1 MNYYGMNKGIRDM
14 KIDRLV
20 SIIMILNNK
29 DKVTAKELSEKF
41 EVSTKTI
48 QRDMEIIE
56 RAGIPIVSYKGHQGG
71 YGIIDG
77 YRVSKASMTGDE
89 ANLLKKLLIG
99 INKCYENKEAT
110 TLINKLEV
118 IKPEKHSSLNDRLI
132 IDFSTWGKSE
142 ELTDEMNIIDEAI
155 KNRNPIEFDYI
166 NGSGEKTSR
175 KIEPYKIIFKSL
187 ALYVYGFCNLKN
199 EMRVFKINRMENIK
213 AKNENFIYN
222 EKLMDN
228 LFIEKEIEKIQVT
241 IRTPSKMKEVIKEG
255 FPEYKLIEEKDGF
268 IIAIIKVP
276 CGKWIE
282 GMILSFGDCI
292 EVLSPLDLRE
302 SIKEKINNMNKLY
315 K

>member
-1 MNYYGMNKGIRDM
+1 MNKGIRNM

-29 DKVTAKELSEKF
+29 EKVTAKELSEEF

-48 QRDMEIIE
+48 QRDMEIIAK
-56 RAGIPIVSYKGHQGG
+56 AGIPIVSYKGHQGG

-77 YRVSKASMTGDE
+77 YKVNKSSMTGDE
-89 ANLLKKLLIG
+89 SNLLKKLLVG

-110 TLINKLEV
+110 ALINKLEV
-118 IKPEKHSSLNDRLI
+118 INPEKYSSLNDRLI
-132 IDFSTWGKSE
+132 IDFSTWGKSK
-142 ELTDEMNIIDEAI
+142 ELTDEMNIIDEAV
-155 KNRNPIEFDYI
+155 KNKNPIEFDYI

-175 KIEPYKIIFKSL
+175 QIDPYKIIFKSL
-187 ALYVYGFCNLKN
+187 AWYVYGFCNLKN
-199 EMRVFKINRMENIK
+199 EMRVFKVNRMENIK
-213 AKNENFIYN
+213 VRNENFIYN
-222 EKLMDN
+222 EKLMDD

-241 IRTPSKMKEVIKEG
+241 IKIPSKMKEMIKEG
-255 FPEYKLIEEKDGF
+255 FPEHKLIEEKDGF

-276 CGKWIE
+276 SGKWIE

-292 EVLSPLDLRE
+292 EVLTPLDLRK

>member
-1 MNYYGMNKGIRDM
+1 M
-14 KIDRLV
+14 KIDRLI

-71 YGIIDG
+71 YSIIDG
-77 YRVSKASMTGDE
+77 YRVNKSSMTGDE
-89 ANLLKKLLIG
+89 VNLLKKLLIG
-99 INKCYENKEAT
+99 INKSYENKEAT

-118 IKPEKHSSLNDRLI
+118 IKPERESSLNDRLV

-142 ELTDEMNIIDEAI
+142 ELTDAINIIDDAI

-166 NGSGEKTSR
+166 NASGEKTSR
-175 KIEPYKIIFKSL
+175 KVDPYKIIFKSL
-187 ALYVYGFCNLKN
+187 AWYVYGFCTLKN
-199 EMRVFKINRMENIK
+199 EMRVFKVNRMENIK
-213 AKNENFIYN
+213 VKNASFIYN
-222 EKLMDN
+222 EKLMDD

-241 IRTPSKMKEVIKEG
+241 IRIPSKMKEMIKEG
-255 FPEYKLIEEKDGF
+255 FPEYKLIKEKDGF
-268 IIAIIKVP
+268 IIAIIKIP
-276 CGKWIE
+276 GGKWIE

-292 EVLSPLDLRE
+292 EVLSPLSLRE
-302 SIKEKINNMNKLY
+302 SIKEKINDMNKLY

>member
-1 MNYYGMNKGIRDM
+1 MNYYSMNKGIRKM

-89 ANLLKKLLIG
+89 VNFLKKLLMG
-99 INKCYENKEAT
+99 INKSYENKEAT

-118 IKPEKHSSLNDRLI
+118 VKPEKYSTINDRLV
-132 IDFSTWGKSE
+132 IDFSTWGKSGE
-142 ELTDEMNIIDEAI
+142 IADEMNIIDEAI

-166 NGSGEKTSR
+166 NGGGEKTSR
-175 KIEPYKIIFKSL
+175 KVEPYKIIFKSL
-187 ALYVYGFCNLKN
+187 AWYAYGFCTLKN
-199 EMRVFKINRMENIK
+199 EMRVFKVNRMKNIK
-213 AKNENFIYN
+213 VKKEKFIYN
-222 EKLMDN
+222 EKLIDD

-241 IRTPSKMKEVIKEG
+241 IRIPSKMKEMIKEG

-292 EVLSPLDLRE
+292 EVLTPLDLRK
-302 SIKEKINNMNKLY
+302 SIKEKINSMNKLY

>member
-1 MNYYGMNKGIRDM
+1 MNYYSMNKGIRNM

-29 DKVTAKELSEKF
+29 EKVTAKELSEEF

-48 QRDMEIIE
+48 QRDMEIIAK
-56 RAGIPIVSYKGHQGG
+56 AGIPIVSYKGHQGG

-77 YRVSKASMTGDE
+77 YKVNKSSMTGDE
-89 ANLLKKLLIG
+89 SNLLKKLLVG

-110 TLINKLEV
+110 ALINKLEV
-118 IKPEKHSSLNDRLI
+118 INPEKYSSLNDRLI
-132 IDFSTWGKSE
+132 IDFSTWGKSK
-142 ELTDEMNIIDEAI
+142 ELTDEMNIIDEAV
-155 KNRNPIEFDYI
+155 KNKNPIEFDYI

-175 KIEPYKIIFKSL
+175 QIDPYKIIFKSL
-187 ALYVYGFCNLKN
+187 AWYVYGFCNLKN
-199 EMRVFKINRMENIK
+199 EMRVFKVNRMENIK
-213 AKNENFIYN
+213 VRNENFIYN
-222 EKLMDN
+222 EKLMDD

-241 IRTPSKMKEVIKEG
+241 IKIPSKMKEMIKEG
-255 FPEYKLIEEKDGF
+255 FPEHKLIEEKDGF

-276 CGKWIE
+276 SGKWIE

-292 EVLSPLDLRE
+292 EVLTPLDLRK

>member
-1 MNYYGMNKGIRDM
+1 MNYYSMNKGIRKM

-77 YRVSKASMTGDE
+77 YKVNKSSMTSDE

-99 INKCYENKEAT
+99 INKSYENKEAT

-118 IKPEKHSSLNDRLI
+118 INPEKYSSLNDRLI
-132 IDFSTWGKSE
+132 IDFSTWGKRKE
-142 ELTDEMNIIDEAI
+142 HTDEMNIIDEAI
-155 KNRNPIEFDYI
+155 KNKNPIEFDYI
-166 NGSGEKTSR
+166 NVSGEKTSR
-175 KIEPYKIIFKSL
+175 QIEPYKIIFKSL
-187 ALYVYGFCNLKN
+187 AWYVYGFCTLKN
-199 EMRVFKINRMENIK
+199 EMRVFKVNRMENIK
-213 AKNENFIYN
+213 VKNENFIYN
-222 EKLMDN
+222 EKLMDD
-228 LFIEKEIEKIQVT
+228 LFIKKEIEKIQVT
-241 IRTPSKMKEVIKEG
+241 IRIPSKMREMIKEG

-282 GMILSFGDCI
+282 GMILSFGDCM

>member
-1 MNYYGMNKGIRDM
+1 M
-14 KIDRLV
+14 KIDRLI

-29 DKVTAKELSEKF
+29 GKVTAKDLSEKF

-71 YGIIDG
+71 YSIIDG
-77 YRVSKASMTGDE
+77 YRVNKSSMTGDE
-89 ANLLKKLLIG
+89 VNLLKKLLMG
-99 INKCYENKEAT
+99 INKSYENKEAT

-118 IKPEKHSSLNDRLI
+118 IKPEMESSLNDRLV

-142 ELTDEMNIIDEAI
+142 ELTDTINIIDDAI

-166 NGSGEKTSR
+166 NGNGEKTSR
-175 KIEPYKIIFKSL
+175 KVDPYKIIFKSL
-187 ALYVYGFCNLKN
+187 AWYVYGFCTLKN
-199 EMRVFKINRMENIK
+199 EMRVFKITRIENIK
-213 AKNENFIYN
+213 VKKEKFIYR
-222 EKLMDN
+222 EELMEN
-228 LFIEKEIEKIQVT
+228 LFGEKEIEKNKIT
-241 IRTPSKMKEVIKEG
+241 IRIPSKIKEMIKEG
-255 FPEYKLIEEKDGF
+255 FPEFELIKERDEF
-268 IIAIIKVP
+268 IIATINVP

-282 GMILSFGDCI
+282 GIILSFGDCI
-292 EVLSPLDLRE
+292 EVLSPLSLRE